1 MVGTFPSF
9 AKRVLSCAVG
19 LSLAACSAEEAGTNE
34 GTGEDDLTA
43 LSLKITGTEDT
54 VVTDKPA
61 LVAGAEGSLACAE
74 RFELA
79 GRVRLGCTRGKE
91 ILEVI
96 VDAAAKKAVVVH
108 RPIGRGVDKRAF
120 YACTTSGNGP
130 GDLPSTLKCNP
141 KTPTTHGPGL
151 ASPFAPTAPGMTI
164 PNAHVV
170 GKEDLLLRGMAPRTE
185 EEMGQLFSSKIGAVL
200 LFKNQTGKGNDVA
213 EEMAELEKRGI
224 PGSRILNVPFA
235 WKELTSFEA
244 PCKQTIEALAF
255 VEANVS
261 AKKKTFFHCT
271 VGEDRTGF
279 LAAMRRMLVDAE
291 MTPERAFDEEMC
303 ENGYGSG
310 NPLKPAFVVGA
321 LEAESGLTP
330 LYQRMAYLV
339 ATKKITAAKLD
350 AAVCKTDP
358 AKAADFAK
366 TALPMERLRCGTST
380 KFALAE

>member
-1 MVGTFPSF
+1 MVGAFPSF
-9 AKRVLSCAVG
+9 AKRVLFCVVG
-19 LSLAACSAEEAGTNE
+19 LSLAACSAEEAAPGE
-34 GTGEDDLTA
+34 GKGEDDLTA
-43 LSLKITGTEDT
+43 LSLKITGTNDT

-61 LVAGAEGSLACAE
+61 LVAGAEGSLACTD
-74 RFELA
+74 RFAVE

-96 VDAAAKKAVVVH
+96 VDTAAKTAVVVH
-108 RPIGRGVDKRAF
+108 RPAGRAVDKRTF
-120 YACTTSGNGP
+120 FACTTSGNGP

-151 ASPFAPTAPGMTI
+151 ASPFAPTVPGMTI

-170 GKEDLLLRGMAPRTE
+170 GKEDLLLRGMAPRTD
-185 EEMGQLFSSKIGAVL
+185 EEMGQLFASKVGAVL
-200 LFKNQTGKGNDVA
+200 VFKNQTGKGNDVA
-213 EEMAELEKRGI
+213 EEMAALEKRGL
-224 PGSRILNVPFA
+224 PGARILNVPFA

-244 PCKQTIEALAF
+244 PCAQTIEALAF
-255 VEANVS
+255 IEANVA
-261 AKKKTFFHCT
+261 AKRKTFFHCT

-279 LAAMRRMLVDAE
+279 LAAMRRMLVDEA

-303 ENGYGSG
+303 ENGYAAG

-321 LEAESGLTP
+321 LDAESGLTP

-350 AAVCKTDP
+350 ASVCKTDP

-366 TALPMERLRCGTST
+366 TALPIERLRCGTST
-380 KFALAE
+380 KFSLGE